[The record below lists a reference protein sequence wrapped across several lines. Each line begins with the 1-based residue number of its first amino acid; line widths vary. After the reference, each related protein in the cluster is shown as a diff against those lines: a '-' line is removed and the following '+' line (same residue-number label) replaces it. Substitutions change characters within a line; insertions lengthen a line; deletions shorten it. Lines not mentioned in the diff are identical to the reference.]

1 MEGFVSTSAEFD
13 PRLLRLGAG
22 DNVLIAT
29 SPIPRGSTFV
39 VNGHTVIA
47 DDDVPTGFKV
57 AATNLTAGELAIR
70 LGTPIGRTTRDI
82 GVGQIVHTHNL
93 ASLYLRTHGRGE
105 E

>member
-1 MEGFVSTSAEFD
+1 MESLVSTPAEID
-13 PRLLRLGAG
+13 PRLLRLRAG

-29 SPIPRGSTFV
+29 EPIPRGTEFV
-39 VNGHTVIA
+39 VDGRTVIA

-82 GVGQIVHTHNL
+82 GVGEIVHTHNL

>member
-1 MEGFVSTSAEFD
+1 MEGLVNIPAEID

-29 SPIPRGSTFV
+29 EPIARGSAFV
-39 VNGHTVIA
+39 INGQTVIA
-47 DDDVPTGFKV
+47 DDEVPMGFKV
-57 AATNLTAGELAIR
+57 AATNLPAGELAIR
-70 LGTPIGRTTRDI
+70 LGTPIGRTTRAI
-82 GVGQIVHTHNL
+82 GIGEIVHTHNL

>member
-1 MEGFVSTSAEFD
+1 MEGLVSTPAEID
-13 PRLLRLGAG
+13 PRLLRLGAS

-29 SPIPRGSTFV
+29 EPIPRGSAFV
-39 VNGHTVIA
+39 VDGHTVIA

-57 AATNLTAGELAIR
+57 AAKNLPAGELAIR
-70 LGTPIGRTTRDI
+70 LGTPIGRTTRVI

-93 ASLYLRTHGRGE
+93 ASLYQRTHGRGE